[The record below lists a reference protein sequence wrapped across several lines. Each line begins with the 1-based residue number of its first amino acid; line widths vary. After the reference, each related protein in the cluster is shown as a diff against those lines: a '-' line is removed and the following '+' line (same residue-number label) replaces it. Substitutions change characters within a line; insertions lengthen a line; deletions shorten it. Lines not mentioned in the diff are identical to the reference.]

1 MTRSARSAANQ
12 PSFLEI
18 GEGVIFGIDCLVVGG
33 TVAPGLLFCV
43 PAILFAITP
52 LIVIGVLLVLVALV
66 MALAASP
73 VVLGVLAVRALRR
86 RRRREAIEPVAEPT
100 PLRAPAPAPVAMAT
114 RADRRELSHA

>member
-1 MTRSARSAANQ
+1 MTRSERSATDQ

-18 GEGVIFGIDCLVVGG
+18 GEGVIFGIDCLVIGG

-52 LIVIGVLLVLVALV
+52 LIVIGLLLALVALA

-73 VVLGVLAVRALRR
+73 VVLVVLGARAV
-86 RRRREAIEPVAEPT
+86 RRRREAVEPAPQPARLPVPVPVAV
-100 PLRAPAPAPVAMAT
+100 RG